1 MTHAAPVVV
10 LLPLGAAALM
20 YLLRGRGAALVLTA
34 VGGGVALSIALL
46 VRALLAA
53 GPQRYP
59 LGGWGAPIGVDL
71 RVDGIAV
78 LVLAGTAVVFAAVA
92 AYASAAYGARP
103 EPDMG
108 HVPSQAAAFWPL
120 LLFLWGALNALA
132 LADDVFNLYVALEL
146 LGLSAV
152 LLVTLDGGPEALT
165 AGLRYLFVSLLGSTA
180 YLVGVALLYTTY
192 GALSLDALGAAI
204 EPVPVAVVAFVSMT
218 LGLALKAA
226 LFPFHGWLPAAH
238 VSAPTPV
245 SALLSALV
253 VKGPFVVLL
262 RLWVAVS
269 PALLNEAIATF
280 LGLLGAGAIVWGAL
294 LALRQERLKMVIA
307 FSTVSQLGYLFVLLP
322 VAAASGSAAAWQGGL
337 LHLVAHALAKSALFL
352 SAGAVIW
359 VIGSDRVSDMRGSA
373 VRAPMV
379 VLGFGLAGV
388 SLIGLPPSAGFLAK
402 WLLVQEA
409 VDQGQWG
416 WAVVMVAG
424 GLLTAAYIFRVLS
437 VALSEADGAGD
448 AASVADTAVEAGPA
462 VPRAV
467 EAVPL
472 ILALVAIL
480 LGLWANG
487 PLALLS
493 RSDGFPW

>member
-1 MTHAAPVVV
+1 MTSAAPVAV
-10 LLPLGAAALM
+10 LLPLAAAPLM
-20 YLLRGRGAALVLTA
+20 YLLRGRMAASVVA
-34 VGGGVALSIALL
+34 GVVGGVTFSIVLL
-46 VRALLAA
+46 VKVLLAA
-53 GPQRYP
+53 GPVRYP

-71 RVDGIAV
+71 RVDGLAV
-78 LVLAGTAVVFAAVA
+78 FVMAVTAIVFTAVA
-92 AYASAAYGARP
+92 AYAGAAYHARP
-103 EPDMG
+103 EPEEG

-120 LLFLWGALNALA
+120 LLLLWASLNALA

-152 LLVTLDGGPEALT
+152 MLVTLEGGAAALT
-165 AGLRYLFVSLLGSTA
+165 AGMRYLFASLLGATA

-192 GALSLDALGAAI
+192 GALSLDALGGAI

-238 VSAPTPV
+238 ASAPTPV
-245 SALLSALV
+245 SALLSAIV
-253 VKGPFVVLL
+253 VKGAFVVLL
-262 RLWVAVS
+262 RLWVVVS
-269 PALLNEAIATF
+269 PALLNEAVATF

-294 LALRQERLKMVIA
+294 LALRQERLKMIIA

-322 VAAASGSAAAWQGGL
+322 VAHASGSAAAWQGGI
-337 LHLVAHALAKSALFL
+337 LHLGAHALAKAALFL
-352 SAGAVIW
+352 SAGGVLWA
-359 VIGSDRVSDMRGSA
+359 IGSDQVSEMRGLA
-373 VRAPMV
+373 ARAPML

-424 GLLTAAYIFRVLS
+424 SLLTAAYIFRVLG
-437 VALSEADGAGD
+437 VALDEEGRGEVPATP
-448 AASVADTAVEAGPA
+448 AS
-462 VPRAV
+462 VPRALEV
-467 EAVPL
+467 TPL
-472 ILALVAIL
+472 VLALVAMA
-480 LGLWANG
+480 LGVWATG
-487 PLALLS
+487 PLSLLS
-493 RSDGFPW
+493 LSDGFPW